1 MSDSTSNI
9 HAQDKELPEEMRRR
23 RMGSEQ
29 QEGMHRR
36 MGMERL
42 ELRAGAIRLV
52 TPYLAE
58 KGYRRV
64 VIVADAH
71 TYAAAGKTLEE
82 DLTAARIAAP
92 VSRIKPNAIGD
103 VVADEASIVQL
114 LLDIQQHQAE
124 AVVAAGSGTLHDIA
138 RYAAYTAGIPFVSV
152 PTAPSVDGFNS
163 KGAPLLI
170 RGDKITI
177 GAIGPDAIFADL
189 DILVQAPPSLVAAG
203 FGDML
208 GKHTSLFDWR
218 FGALAA
224 GEPYLEEAAVMT
236 RSALR
241 QCMDQ
246 AGLIA
251 KRDEEGIAVL
261 TGALI
266 ESGFAMLLFG
276 QSHPASGAEHHLS
289 HYWEMECI
297 RQGRKQLLHG
307 AKVGVACIEISKLYH
322 RLAEEGAGR
331 WSGRERIGGQWEEI
345 AALIGQIPDAETLV
359 GVLRTVGGPTSP
371 ADLGI
376 SEELVARSLRE
387 AHHIRPNRYTL
398 LHAYNEA

>member
-1 MSDSTSNI
+1 
-9 HAQDKELPEEMRRR
+9 MRRR